1 MNFSVENLEFYLL
14 ILVRIS
20 TFIFVAPF
28 FSLSS
33 VPRKIKIGIAV
44 CISILVFQ
52 TLEYRMIVYDGVI
65 GYAGLILK
73 EAIVGLLIGYFANI
87 CSSILTFS
95 GHIIDMEIGFSM
107 VQLLDPVSKVQ
118 ATITGNF
125 YSYLVML
132 MMLISNL
139 HHYLIITLV
148 DSFKIVPIT
157 TAHIPTNLYVV
168 MLKFLAD
175 FFIIG
180 FRIVLPIFASILL
193 LNSVLAIL
201 AKVAPQMN
209 MFVIGMQLKVYV
221 GLFILLLV
229 IGLLPYVSD
238 FIMDEVRVMVELIL
252 KSIKQEL

>member
-1 MNFSVENLEFYLL
+1 MKFSVEHLEIYLL

-20 TFIFVAPF
+20 AFVFAAPF

-33 VPRKIKIGIAV
+33 IPRKVKVGISVFIA
-44 CISILVFQ
+44 ILVFQ
-52 TLEYRMIVYDGVI
+52 TLAYQNVTYNGEI

-73 EAIVGLLIGYFANI
+73 EVIVGLLIGYFANI

-95 GHIIDMEIGFSM
+95 GHMIDMEIGFSM
-107 VQLLDPVSKVQ
+107 VQLFDPVAKVQ

-132 MMLISNL
+132 MMLVSNL
-139 HHYLIITLV
+139 HHYLLLAII
-148 DSFKIVPIT
+148 DSFNIIPI
-157 TAHIPTNLYVV
+157 ASANIPPNLYLV

-180 FRIVLPIFASILL
+180 FRIVLPVFASILL

-209 MFVIGMQLKVYV
+209 MFVIGMQLKVYM
-221 GLFILLLV
+221 GLFIIFLI
-229 IGLLPYVSD
+229 IGLLPSVSD
-238 FIMDEVRVMVELIL
+238 FIMDEVKIMVELI
-252 KSIKQEL
+252 IKNIS